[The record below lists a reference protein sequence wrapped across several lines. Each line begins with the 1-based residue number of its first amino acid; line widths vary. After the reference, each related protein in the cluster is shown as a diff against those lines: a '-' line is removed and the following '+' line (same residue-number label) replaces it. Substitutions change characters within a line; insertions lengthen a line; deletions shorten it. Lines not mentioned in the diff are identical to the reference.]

1 MTEEEKSVW
10 LKTSTE
16 KEYKLHFYDSSIP
29 DILTDQIYMNEF
41 QFEDTLCDSD
51 DLVFGKCSSAKLEVQ
66 VLNLEADVVGKEMEV
81 SIICEGVT
89 ALIGVF
95 VIKDAPKRMN
105 KKYKKIV
112 AFDRMQYLKT
122 NMAHWYNTVLPE
134 KDSTVSMKQF
144 RDSFFA
150 YLGLPQA
157 ETTLI
162 NDDLIVHKTVDT
174 NLISGIEIMQAVCET
189 NGVFGHFNNLG
200 VFIYVTIHKDVD
212 LRMMEVDD
220 YITTDYESYSVA
232 GINQL
237 QIRNEEGD
245 IGRIEPQEEIPD
257 ANAYIVSS
265 NFLCYGM
272 TDAELEV
279 VAERLLEAI
288 RDIVYTPAITEL
300 PGMPYME
307 LGTVYQLVINEETV
321 TSIVLKHTLS
331 GGQALR
337 SVFESSGEQ
346 YREEDIDGLN
356 YQFEQLRG
364 RYNKLVR
371 TVDETISELGAID
384 KELGLVSTIARQT
397 ASYFETTVT
406 QEGETLSRFTQVL
419 GKFLFEGESFA
430 INTDNIKIDGPVLE
444 IDNGYIGGIKIG
456 SEGLSSEDYET
467 LQIFKDGTGKFTN
480 LSAEGKGFIYL
491 KAQKDENDPD
501 EEPIVPYFKTKDGF
515 HADYDTAANMSANM
529 HCDSAGYAHYGL
541 VSGDMETS
549 NEPAEI
555 EIVLKQNGAYI
566 QSGNGVL
573 KPIIASNTVGGSGG
587 GGGINYST
595 DEQLIGTWIDGKPL
609 YQKTWIKT
617 DINIPPGRD
626 TEVGTIPDMENT
638 TIRNTSGFVYIN
650 EGVVFATLAATWD
663 NTARFVTYIN
673 DGGVIVMISSA
684 GWKVS
689 GINLTVQYT
698 KTTD

>member
-1 MTEEEKSVW
+1 MIEEGKEVW

-16 KEYKLHFYDSSIP
+16 KEYKLHFYDSSIQ
-29 DILTDQIYMNEF
+29 DILTDQMYLDTF
-41 QFEDTLCDSD
+41 QCENTLCDSD
-51 DLVFGKCSSAKLEVQ
+51 NIVFGKCASGKLEVQ
-66 VLNLEADVVGKEMEV
+66 VEGVNEDIIGKEMEV
-81 SIICEGVT
+81 SITCEGVT
-89 ALIGVF
+89 EQIGVF
-95 VIKDAPKRMN
+95 IVKDAPKKTN

-112 AFDRMQYLKT
+112 AYDRMQYLKT
-122 NMAHWYNTVLPE
+122 NMAHWYNTVLPD
-134 KDSTVSMKQF
+134 KDSTLTLKQF

-150 YLGLPQA
+150 YLGLPQE
-157 ETTLI
+157 ETILI

-174 NLISGIEIMQAVCET
+174 NLISGIEIMQAVCEI

-200 VFIYVTIHKDVD
+200 VFIYVAIHKDVD
-212 LRMMEVDD
+212 LWKMEVDD
-220 YITTDYESYSVA
+220 YITTDYESYEVA

-272 TDAELEV
+272 TDAELKV
-279 VAERLLEAI
+279 VAERLFEAI
-288 RDIVYTPAITEL
+288 RGIVYTPAITEL

-307 LGTVYQLVINEETV
+307 LGTVYQLVTNEETV

-337 SVFESSGEQ
+337 SVFESYGEQ

-371 TVDETISELGAID
+371 TVDETISELGSID
-384 KELGLVSTIARQT
+384 EELGRVSTIARQT
-397 ASYFETTVT
+397 ADYFETTVT
-406 QEGETLSRFTQVL
+406 QEGDVLSRFTQAL
-419 GKFLFEGESFA
+419 GKFLFEGGNFA
-430 INTDNIKIDGPVLE
+430 IKTDNITIDGDVLS
-444 IDNGYIGGIKIG
+444 IGNGYIGGIKIG
-456 SEGLSSEDYET
+456 SEGLSSEDYTT

-480 LSAEGKGFIYL
+480 LYGNGKGQIFL
-491 KAQKDENDPD
+491 KPVKSEDDEA
-501 EEPIVPYFKTKDGF
+501 PIVPYVKTQDGF
-515 HADYDTAANMSANM
+515 HADYDSESNMSANM

-541 VSGDMETS
+541 VSGDMESS

-566 QSGNGVL
+566 QSGNGAL
-573 KPIIASNTVGGSGG
+573 KPIIASNTVGGGG
-587 GGGINYST
+587 GGGNGVNYST

-617 DINIPPGRD
+617 DIDIPTYRD
-626 TEVGTIPDMENT
+626 TVVGTIPDMENT
-638 TIRNTSGFVYIN
+638 VIRNTSGIVYIN
-650 EGVVFATLAATWD
+650 GGIVFPMAAMSQND
-663 NTARFVTYIN
+663 ARFTTYIKDN
-673 DGGVIVMISSA
+673 VVCAISSA
-684 GWKVS
+684 GWRVS